1 MSTRWP
7 GARTAASSCATASW
21 SANETSAND
30 TEAETLLAG
39 GHAHGLAR
47 DACPAREVPLRG
59 AVGGHRRRVAHRS
72 PRLQYFLPP
81 RAVGRGA
88 HPDGWRSDGARV
100 LPADPGTGS
109 GAP

>member
-1 MSTRWP
+1 MSNRWP

-30 TEAETLLAG
+30 TDAETLLAG
-39 GHAHGLAR
+39 GHAHRLAR
-47 DACPAREVPLRG
+47 DASLPREIPLCR
-59 AVGGHRRRVAHRS
+59 AVGGHRRRVADRG

-100 LPADPGTGS
+100 LPADPGT
-109 GAP
+109 